1 MKHLSTILRF
11 GSNPLFKILSIHL
24 SLPGE
29 KALKKDEF
37 LAIFKEAKN
46 IKDSGVY
53 EDFIECL
60 KLYDK
65 QSDGTM
71 LAAELQHILVSLGE

>member
-1 MKHLSTILRF
+1 MFRVTYLSVRQRKDVKQPHLI
-11 GSNPLFKILSIHL
+11 
-24 SLPGE
+24 GE
-29 KALKKDEF
+29 KTLKKDEF

-65 QSDGTM
+65 AENGTM
-71 LAAELQHILVSLGE
+71 LGAELSHILISLGKN

>member
-1 MKHLSTILRF
+1 MHVL
-11 GSNPLFKILSIHL
+11 
-24 SLPGE
+24 GE
-29 KALKKDEF
+29 KTLKKDEF

-65 QSDGTM
+65 QENGTM
-71 LAAELQHILVSLGE
+71 LGAELQHILISLGNIKALAWK